1 MATASQNRV
10 LAWSKSH
17 RRLVS
22 VAIVCG
28 GIGIAYWIKVKST
41 PAPKPQAPLIQS
53 VTALGRLTPE
63 GGLVTLSVPA
73 GTSGGNEV
81 VTQWL
86 ASEGEAIKKGQLLAR
101 LSSNGELVASLK
113 QAEANLQSTQALLPF
128 LKISKSRGQ
137 ELYGD
142 GAISEEEL
150 GKTSASIISRRA
162 DISAGTA
169 AVQRAQQ
176 QLLSSEVR
184 SPLDGYLIRIYSW
197 PGMKEGGDGL
207 AIIGRTDRM
216 QVWAQVFQTD
226 VSRLVIGQ
234 RATIT
239 AESGGFKGKLQARL
253 NSIIGI
259 VSERDLFSI
268 AGNNDVNARV
278 VLVKL
283 NLEPADISQVTRLSG
298 LNVTV
303 RFDPL

>member
-1 MATASQNRV
+1 
-10 LAWSKSH
+10 
-17 RRLVS
+17 
-22 VAIVCG
+22 
-28 GIGIAYWIKVKST
+28 
-41 PAPKPQAPLIQS
+41 
-53 VTALGRLTPE
+53 
-63 GGLVTLSVPA
+63 
-73 GTSGGNEV
+73 
-81 VTQWL
+81 
-86 ASEGEAIKKGQLLAR
+86 
-101 LSSNGELVASLK
+101 
-113 QAEANLQSTQALLPF
+113 
-128 LKISKSRGQ
+128 
-137 ELYGD
+137 
-142 GAISEEEL
+142 
-150 GKTSASIISRRA
+150 
-162 DISAGTA
+162 
-169 AVQRAQQ
+169 
-176 QLLSSEVR
+176 
-184 SPLDGYLIRIYSW
+184 
-197 PGMKEGGDGL
+197 MKEGGDGL

-283 NLEPADISQVTRLSG
+283 NLEPADISKVTRLSG